1 MTTQELSGTRI
12 TASFVIPNE
21 CEKSRFMLRI
31 SKCHFFLSGY
41 EYRKGLSLI
50 IYIM

>member
-1 MTTQELSGTRI
+1 M

-31 SKCHFFLSGY
+31 SLYSFFLSRYDYHVNEKKFGM
-41 EYRKGLSLI
+41 GLSTEILMPMI
-50 IYIM
+50 